1 MPGILKSFK
10 SKIGKLT
17 NRDIINSEY
26 KPLFVD
32 EQVVIKTKA
41 YSIRHRCSQRLG
53 KGLFFTDNEKKNK
66 INKINKLALP

>member
-1 MPGILKSFK
+1 MPGILRSFR

-17 NRDIINSEY
+17 NCDVINSEY

-32 EQVVIKTKA
+32 EQVIIKTKA
-41 YSIRHRCSQRLG
+41 YSNRHRCSQRLG

-66 INKINKLALP
+66 INKTNKLSLP